1 MRVHICESRSLQG
14 YGKYRI
20 INGTQVHNGA
30 RLTWM
35 TLVFWAVTV
44 VCCVLAALLLVTPTG
59 DFNDF
64 TGTSES

>member
-1 MRVHICESRSLQG
+1 MCVHVCESRSSQG
-14 YGKYRI
+14 YAKYGF
-20 INGTQVHNGA
+20 INGTQVHNSA

-44 VCCVLAALLLVTPTG
+44 ASCVLAALPLVTPTG

-64 TGTSES
+64 TGTSKS